1 MEIHDLEQE
10 LRDETLCDISNIKIK
25 KVDGKLTIFIDEFRI
40 TETEDEDMFDVSDTL
55 ESFESFETNSENV
68 VEFFTGFYDAFE
80 GDAED
85 DETNQYYTL
94 GFGFGNDAFE
104 DSIDDNGSED

>member
-1 MEIHDLEQE
+1 MEIYDLEQAIC
-10 LRDETLCDISNIKIK
+10 DKTLCAEENIKMK

-40 TETEDEDMFDVSDTL
+40 IETEDEDMFDVSDTL

-68 VEFFTGFYDAFE
+68 IEFFTGFYDAFE
-80 GDAED
+80 EDAED

-94 GFGFGNDAFE
+94 GFGFGTDELEGDSDNNE
-104 DSIDDNGSED
+104 D